1 MAVAP
6 WAQRLEHRG
15 PTGKLAQPLAALGL
29 AGQSLRM
36 NNAAPR
42 LAVLIDG
49 ENVPAKLAKQ
59 LFEEIAGLGEASVRR
74 IYGDFS
80 GSKMNGWAAVLADFG
95 ILPQHFPTVSGKN
108 SSDIAMVIDAM
119 DLLHSGRFDGFCL
132 VTADGDFTRLAARIR
147 EQGKDVFGFGDRK
160 APKGLVQACKRFIYL
175 ENISPPAEQPKASPA
190 MQQLPDVA
198 LLLKAAIDR
207 AAGDNDGSAPLSAV
221 GSQLLLIKPDF
232 DPREYGHKQLSA
244 LFAAMDKQFA
254 LDRSGKTVT
263 VRLKPKA
270 FPEPRFPPLERP
282 S

>member
-1 MAVAP
+1 MSTV
-6 WAQRLEHRG
+6 
-15 PTGKLAQPLAALGL
+15 
-29 AGQSLRM
+29 S
-36 NNAAPR
+36 PR

-49 ENVPAKLAKQ
+49 ENVPATLAKQ

-80 GSKMNGWAAVLADFG
+80 GTKMKSWAALLADFG

-119 DLLHSGRFDGFCL
+119 DLLHSGRFEGFCL

-175 ENISPPAEQPKASPA
+175 ENISIPEVQTEAPAAVDP
-190 MQQLPDVA
+190 LPDVA
-198 LLLKAAIDR
+198 WLLKSAIER
-207 AAGDNDGSAPLSAV
+207 AAGDSDGAASLSAV

-244 LFAAMDKQFA
+244 LFASMGKQFA
-254 LDRSGKTVT
+254 LDRSGETVM
-263 VRLKPKA
+263 VRLKSKG
-270 FPEPRFPPLERP
+270 FPEPRFPPVVRP
-282 S
+282 SE

>member
-1 MAVAP
+1 MSSV
-6 WAQRLEHRG
+6 
-15 PTGKLAQPLAALGL
+15 
-29 AGQSLRM
+29 S
-36 NNAAPR
+36 PR

-49 ENVPAKLAKQ
+49 ENVSAKLAQQ

-80 GSKMNGWAAVLADFG
+80 GGKMSNWAAVQADFG

-147 EQGKDVFGFGDRK
+147 EHGKDVFGFGERK

-175 ENISPPAEQPKASPA
+175 DNLSSEPEPLADPSA
-190 MQQLPDVA
+190 A
-198 LLLKAAIDR
+198 LTSLAPSEPVSLLR
-207 AAGDNDGSAPLSAV
+207 AAVAQVAGANEGAVSLGGV
-221 GSQLLLIKPDF
+221 GSQILKLKPDF
-232 DPREYGHKQLSA
+232 DPRTYGHRQLSA
-244 LFAAMDKQFA
+244 LFRA
-254 LDRSGKTVT
+254 LPEHFEVT
-263 VRLKPKA
+263 SVNKSVSVRLKPAKT
-270 FPEPRFPPLERP
+270 

>member
-1 MAVAP
+1 MSTA
-6 WAQRLEHRG
+6 
-15 PTGKLAQPLAALGL
+15 
-29 AGQSLRM
+29 S
-36 NNAAPR
+36 PR

-80 GSKMNGWAAVLADFG
+80 SGKMNGWAAVQADFG

-132 VTADGDFTRLAARIR
+132 VTADGDFTRMAARIR
-147 EQGKDVFGFGDRK
+147 EHGKDVFGFGARH

-175 ENISPPAEQPKASPA
+175 ENIGIPDEAPLPTAGASTY
-190 MQQLPDVA
+190 PDIVW
-198 LLLKAAIDR
+198 LLRAAIER
-207 AAGDNDGSAPLSAV
+207 AAGDDAGSASLSAV

-232 DPREYGHKQLSA
+232 DPRDHGHKQLSA
-244 LFAAMDKQFA
+244 LFSAHEKYFS
-254 LDRSGKTVT
+254 LDRSGKSVL
-263 VRLKPKA
+263 VRLKPDGWT
-270 FPEPRFPPLERP
+270 EPRFPPVVRP
-282 S
+282 QPA